1 MGALDL
7 NRVAITMGK
16 MLKLLPAL
24 EDKGL
29 DFFSIDDNKEE
40 FFTLAYMARVGIL
53 DRIEANTYMRN
64 GRLPITIPLGIF
76 KSRKETMETAL
87 DLTIGKLL
95 ELTEGHNWVNSIVT
109 NILERGKSFYEFEA
123 LLPPEVRSKL

>member
-24 EDKGL
+24 EDKGT

-40 FFTLAYMARVGIL
+40 FFTLAYMARIGIL
-53 DRIEANTYMRN
+53 DRIKANTYMRN

-76 KSRKETMETAL
+76 KSRKETMEKAL

-95 ELTEGHNWVNSIVT
+95 KLSEGHNRVHSIVN
-109 NILERGKSFYEFEA
+109 NILEREKSFYEFEA
-123 LLPPEVRSKL
+123 LLPLEVRYKF

>member
-24 EDKGL
+24 EGKGL
-29 DFFSIDDNKEE
+29 DFFSIDNNKEE
-40 FFTLAYMARVGIL
+40 IFTLAYMARVGIL

-95 ELTEGHNWVNSIVT
+95 ELTEGHNWVNPIVT
-109 NILERGKSFYEFEA
+109 NILEREKSFYEFEA
-123 LLPPEVRSKL
+123 LLPPGVRSKL